1 MIVKR
6 AAAIAWSGWHGRHRR
21 IAINRRRARIGTR
34 LLAGP
39 RAMVMSAMLASSTI
53 DPRFSS
59 MLELWSISVAIE
71 LTICL
76 VPHSGFG

>member
-1 MIVKR
+1 
-6 AAAIAWSGWHGRHRR
+6 
-21 IAINRRRARIGTR
+21 
-34 LLAGP
+34 
-39 RAMVMSAMLASSTI
+39 MVMSAMLASSTI